1 MRDPGSTEHTE
12 LAIPAWPDFLFLVR
26 LHVGAVASRMDMTVQ
41 EIEDLHLAV
50 DELCLS
56 LLGPAEPPRGRLEVS
71 VTWDDEA
78 LDVRCR
84 LSGND
89 SATAALDPIAGRIL
103 TALVDEH
110 GLTADEGAPVAWLRK
125 RREALRPAP

>member
-56 LLGPAEPPRGRLEVS
+56 LLGPAEPPQGRLEVS
-71 VTWDDEA
+71 VTWDHEA

-84 LSGND
+84 LSGD
-89 SATAALDPIAGRIL
+89 DTAKAALDPIAGRIL
-103 TALVDEH
+103 NALVDEH
-110 GLTADEGAPVAWLRK
+110 GLTVEQGEPVAWLRK